1 MKHFLSTV
9 GVVVILSAASV
20 SCDKINPPQ
29 PELQK
34 PPATSGRAGQ
44 QEEGERK
51 AFAQAAQKELDELR
65 EVIAGFRPKAEA
77 ANLQIKARLAAEVEE
92 LEADL
97 REAQQ
102 RLTELRSATVESWK
116 QVKDAFGK
124 ALLKLNNRIDSFR
137 KNAV

>member
-9 GVVVILSAASV
+9 GVVVVLSATSV

-34 PPATSGRAGQ
+34 PPATSGQAGQ
-44 QEEGERK
+44 PEEGERK

-65 EVIAGFRPKAEA
+65 EVIAGFRKKAEA
-77 ANLQIKARLAAEVEE
+77 ANLQIKARLTAEVEE

-102 RLTELRSATVESWK
+102 RLTELKSGTLESWK
-116 QVKDAFGK
+116 QLKDAFGK
-124 ALLKLNNRIDSFR
+124 ALLKLKNRIDSFR
-137 KNAV
+137 KNAA